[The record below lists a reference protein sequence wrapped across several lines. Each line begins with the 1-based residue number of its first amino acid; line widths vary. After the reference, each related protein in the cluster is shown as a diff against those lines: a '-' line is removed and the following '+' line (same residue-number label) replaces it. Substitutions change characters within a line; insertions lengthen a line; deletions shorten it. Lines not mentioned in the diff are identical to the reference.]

1 MMSIYLSNNVA
12 SSMSLLPN
20 GILSWKLKLEFVLHD
35 TLIAI
40 HILCS
45 CNYWNI
51 LISYI
56 FSVFITCFNTK
67 IYIVLQS
74 LGPNLSSYVF
84 GSTTSTGFGAYG
96 ANWVIFLGWCFMHN
110 KHGLDPNSLS
120 KSNSGQIQFWL
131 TCWSLTAMTL
141 AILVIYGFSGCFS
154 RGDTRII
161 VCNVS

>member
-56 FSVFITCFNTK
+56 FSVFVTCFNTK

-84 GSTTSTGFGAYG
+84 GSTTSTGFWAYG

-131 TCWSLTAMTL
+131 TCWSLIATTL
-141 AILVIYGFSGCFS
+141 AILYSFLWFFWLFFERWYTYNCL
-154 RGDTRII
+154 
-161 VCNVS
+161 